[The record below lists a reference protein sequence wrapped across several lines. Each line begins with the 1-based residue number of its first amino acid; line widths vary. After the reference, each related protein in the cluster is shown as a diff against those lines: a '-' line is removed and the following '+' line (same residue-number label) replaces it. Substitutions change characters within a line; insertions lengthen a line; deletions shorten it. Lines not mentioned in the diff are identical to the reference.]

1 MRRIGQELEEGA
13 EEKRKGQRR
22 RAVNGTWASAWEC
35 VLGTS
40 HLPMESKIL
49 SERVKMKLF
58 KGSLYTFFGSKKTTI
73 HYVVYYF

>member
-1 MRRIGQELEEGA
+1 MVRSGGKEQKRRGRDRGRGQE
-13 EEKRKGQRR
+13 
-22 RAVNGTWASAWEC
+22 NGTWASAWEC